1 MTISIIKMSEEIK
14 LILPFYIGIML
25 ISIVPF
31 LFYCKKENFYI
42 SFIGRTKD
50 YTAYVIFIIIIDFVF
65 TIFGLKNI
73 ESIDFSDN
81 QLIIFALLNSLIFA
95 PIVEEI
101 VFRSHPVAFIEK
113 YKISKNYVLLI
124 TIITSALWSFGH
136 YDITFSFFISTF
148 VFGFLLFKIRL
159 ESNSITLCMFLH
171 SASNAIGIAA
181 LLLR

>member
-1 MTISIIKMSEEIK
+1 MSEEIK
-14 LILPFYIGIML
+14 FILPFYIGFML
-25 ISIVPF
+25 ISITPF

-50 YTAYVIFIIIIDFVF
+50 YTAYIIFIIIIDFF
-65 TIFGLKNI
+65 LTIFGLKNI
-73 ESIDFSDN
+73 ENIDFSDN
-81 QLIIFALLNSLIFA
+81 QLLIFALLNSLIFA

-113 YKISKNYVLLI
+113 FKISKNYVLLI

-136 YDITFSFFISTF
+136 YETTFGFFISTF
-148 VFGFLLFKIRL
+148 VLGFLLFKIRL
-159 ESNSITLCMFLH
+159 ESNSITLCMLLH

>member
-1 MTISIIKMSEEIK
+1 MTISIIEMSEEIK

-25 ISIVPF
+25 INIMPF

-73 ESIDFSDN
+73 ESIDFSDK

-136 YDITFSFFISTF
+136 YDITFGFFISTF

-159 ESNSITLCMFLH
+159 ESNSITLCMLLH

>member
-1 MTISIIKMSEEIK
+1 MTKNITDMSEEINI
-14 LILPFYIGIML
+14 ILTLYIGIMI
-25 ISIVPF
+25 ISIFPF
-31 LFYCKKENFYI
+31 LFYFKKENLYI

-65 TIFGLKNI
+65 TIYGLKNI
-73 ESIDFSDN
+73 ENIDFSDKN
-81 QLIIFALLNSLIFA
+81 LLIFALLNSLIFA

-113 YKISKNYVLLI
+113 YKINKNYVFLI

-136 YDITFSFFISTF
+136 YDINFGFFISTF
-148 VFGFLLFKIRL
+148 VFGVLLFKIRL
-159 ESNSITLCMFLH
+159 ESNSITLCMLLH
-171 SASNAIGIAA
+171 STSNAIGIAA